1 MSAAPSAKIAPQ
13 TAPKKGRGSRQV
25 SRELVLRAL
34 YERLAAGTDLAGLIV
49 FAEEA
54 DEYAEANTGFFRELL
69 EGVLNQATALDAA
82 LEPHLDRPVREL
94 SPVEHAAQLI
104 GAYELSHSLNVP
116 YKVCINEAVNLA
128 KTYGG
133 TDGHKFVNGVL
144 DQLARVTRQVELE
157 AAGR

>member
-1 MSAAPSAKIAPQ
+1 MSTDKPSKAAG
-13 TAPKKGRGSRQV
+13 TGRGSRQI

-54 DEYAEANTGFFRELL
+54 EEFAEANTGFFRELL
-69 EGVLNQATALDAA
+69 EGVLKQLPALDAA
-82 LEPHLDRPVREL
+82 LEPHLDRPVAEL
-94 SPVEHAAQLI
+94 SPVEHAALLI
-104 GAYELSHSLNVP
+104 GAYELGHSLNVP
-116 YKVCINEAVNLA
+116 YKVCINEAVNLT
-128 KTYGG
+128 KKYGG

-144 DQLARVTRQVELE
+144 DKLARVARAVELQ